1 MRPAAPGVRS
11 ARRVLPSAVAA
22 LARRP
27 TTLLALYGVAFLFR
41 AAQNVAQ
48 TSLAPLGEAD
58 LHLRAA
64 VLGGVIAL
72 SGGMS
77 VAATVLLGRMA
88 VARTV
93 RRWMAVGLAVT
104 AASFPVL
111 ASARSLGVLV
121 AGACLLGAGGGLTM
135 PSLSTLVGQ
144 HPGPSAPRRLAGLAV
159 ALSVSLTLGPLA
171 DSALLHAS
179 GNSLPLTLLAFAAL
193 PALGIAV
200 LPASRRRPDRAPREP
215 RTAGGGRPA
224 TAAAAPAERAPLAT
238 SPWGRP
244 GWRLATVAQLLYQ
257 VPFVAVIS
265 FGVIAAERLYG
276 LHPDGAQLGISVFFV
291 VSLATRV
298 ALTAGFELRRPK
310 AAVGAIAALTVLGV
324 GLLALGGSVPVLFVA
339 LAMLGVP
346 HGLVFPLALGLIAE
360 ETPPAKLARANAAF
374 SAWTSGV
381 TVVLPAVLGGLVA
394 VAGLRAMFLALLV
407 PVLALGA
414 LVAAWPAPGHPVLAG
429 GTGDARQVTERPC

>member
-1 MRPAAPGVRS
+1 M
-11 ARRVLPSAVAA
+11 LPSAVAA

-144 HPGPSAPRRLAGLAV
+144 HPGASAPRRLAGLAV

-200 LPASRRRPDRAPREP
+200 LPASRRRPGPAPPEP
-215 RTAGGGRPA
+215 GIAGGGRPA
-224 TAAAAPAERAPLAT
+224 TAAAAAPAERAPLAT
-238 SPWGRP
+238 SPWRRP

-339 LAMLGVP
+339 LAILGVP

-360 ETPPAKLARANAAF
+360 ETPPAELARANAAF